1 MDSDQE
7 DDGRLAYATFLVKK
21 IFDEVCEEFRLWK
34 KNYASRVL
42 RELAHPPSSE
52 EDAFSE
58 PEASDQKMPEQAE
71 IPTPPAP
78 TLQYMEIQDLKTG
91 TTQQIPTQ
99 VFRIFDAFPVPPP
112 YEYCTPTD
120 RNIFLGDDPS
130 YMPFLPF
137 RDDPTFDQARYAN
150 EYKGYSWEKPFIDPD
165 LEVVVIEAARRLHGE
180 HQMLYQHIDETGM
193 LPLELLDRD
202 DMRGM
207 IYRSRRRDFP
217 EWPPGV
223 SAAEKILQYDTNPV
237 ANSPDKAL
245 ALLVSTFCTNLN
257 CTVGFCGTH
266 LDPTP
271 MPLSTPPLLKSEQLK
286 NLARTPCSA
295 DCILLKSASTIDE
308 AVQWSANDLRFLRTL
323 LDGAPDTSPCD
334 LATICFKPCYEV
346 FAQRQVIIP
355 DTAIKKP
362 KPKPKGKGLGLS
374 KSKPKLTRDQSLYDG
389 ELIFTPGKPCRHD
402 GPCDA
407 TTQCACFLNKAH
419 CESSCRCS
427 RKCERPPLAR
437 LCMLGDKARRHLPYA
452 TLGMYVVL
460 PIWPALTDACPSSS
474 DAQANVC
481 QNADIQRVR
490 WKRTKVA
497 PGRWGLGL
505 FMAEAAAIDDLIIEY
520 VGELIFEATTD
531 SREPISEHRGRNYL
545 FELNPTLSIDGTYAA
560 NDARYINHDG
570 ERPNCCAKVRMV
582 NGEHRIG
589 IYATRPLKP
598 GEEVLFNYGKFFF
611 QSGSQDE

>member
-1 MDSDQE
+1 
-7 DDGRLAYATFLVKK
+7 
-21 IFDEVCEEFRLWK
+21 
-34 KNYASRVL
+34 
-42 RELAHPPSSE
+42 
-52 EDAFSE
+52 
-58 PEASDQKMPEQAE
+58 
-71 IPTPPAP
+71 
-78 TLQYMEIQDLKTG
+78 MEIRDLETG
-91 TTQQIPTQ
+91 TTRQVPTQ

-112 YEYCTPTD
+112 YEYCTSTD

-137 RDDPTFDQARYAN
+137 RDDPTFDQAKYAN
-150 EYKGYSWEKPFIDPD
+150 EYKGFSWEKPVIDPD
-165 LEVVVIEAARRLHGE
+165 LEVMVIEAARRLHGE

-202 DMRGM
+202 GMRGM
-207 IYRSRRRDFP
+207 IYRSRKRDFP
-217 EWPPGV
+217 DWPPGV

-237 ANSPDKAL
+237 ANSPDQAL

-257 CTVGFCGTH
+257 CTIGFCGTH

-286 NLARTPCSA
+286 NLTRTSCSP
-295 DCILLKSASTIDE
+295 DCFLLKSASTIDE
-308 AVQWSANDLRFLRTL
+308 WSADDIQLLRTL
-323 LDGAPDTSPCD
+323 LDVAPDTSPCD
-334 LATICFKPCYEV
+334 LATICFKPCCEV
-346 FAQRQVIIP
+346 FAQRQLIIP
-355 DTAIKKP
+355 DTAIKRP
-362 KPKPKGKGLGLS
+362 KPKPKGKGLGLG
-374 KSKPKLTRDQSLYDG
+374 KSKPKPTR
-389 ELIFTPGKPCRHD
+389 PCRHD

-427 RKCERPPLAR
+427 RKC
-437 LCMLGDKARRHLPYA
+437 ARRWPGCACSVTKRDVICRTPRCACYLAHRECDPEICMKCQAKYVLYYA
-452 TLGMYVVL
+452 R
-460 PIWPALTDACPSSS
+460 
-474 DAQANVC
+474 ANVC
-481 QNADIQRVR
+481 QNADIQRMR

-497 PGRWGLGL
+497 PGLWGLGL

-531 SREPISEHRGRNYL
+531 SREPVSEHRGRNYL

-589 IYATRPLKP
+589 IYASESLKP

-611 QSGSQDE
+611 QSGSQGE